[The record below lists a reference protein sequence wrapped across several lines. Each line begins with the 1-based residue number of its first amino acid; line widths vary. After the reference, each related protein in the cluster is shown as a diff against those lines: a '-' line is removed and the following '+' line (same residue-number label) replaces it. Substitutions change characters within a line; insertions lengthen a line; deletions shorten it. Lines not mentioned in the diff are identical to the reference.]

1 MRYAT
6 HHRAPQA
13 FQLPLPLMAACAACD
28 GGVKRTHLV
37 DAHTDGALLLEL
49 YSRDG
54 VGAMISAD
62 FYEARGGPAPSL
74 KPYAILTSTQSCCC
88 RPLAR

>member
-1 MRYAT
+1 
-6 HHRAPQA
+6 
-13 FQLPLPLMAACAACD
+13 MAACAACD

-37 DAHTDGALLLEL
+37 DATTDGALLLEL

-62 FYEARGGPAPSL
+62 FYEARSGRL
-74 KPYAILTSTQSCCC
+74 VDQC
-88 RPLAR
+88 

>member
-1 MRYAT
+1 
-6 HHRAPQA
+6 
-13 FQLPLPLMAACAACD
+13 MAACAACD

-62 FYEARGGPAPSL
+62 FYEVRAADSVAGSYLMPYTDLDSALPPATRKVSSA
-74 KPYAILTSTQSCCC
+74 YCGV
-88 RPLAR
+88 